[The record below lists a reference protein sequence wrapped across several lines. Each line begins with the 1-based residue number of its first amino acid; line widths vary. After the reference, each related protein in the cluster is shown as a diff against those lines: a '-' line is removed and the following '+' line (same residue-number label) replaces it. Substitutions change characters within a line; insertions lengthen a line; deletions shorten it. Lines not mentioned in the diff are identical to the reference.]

1 LPKNFNLIAAVSVLI
16 TGILIG
22 GFLIL
27 SSKSG
32 SADISQTISGLFG
45 GNQKQDPKMADSDK
59 DGLTDWQEE
68 IYKTNPNNPD
78 SDADGYFDG
87 EEVMSGYD
95 PLVAAPNDKL
105 SDKAIEPRPKSGSL
119 GVNLTDE
126 LAKALSEAMKASSQN
141 SFQADSSG
149 SLELT
154 DSGLVDNAL
163 AAALAKSPQLYLIP
177 TLEDRDIK
185 ISSDDSLIAGQN
197 FVDQVAQILA
207 NNSQSQKI
215 DMEAAQEAIQTK
227 NYSELNQFIKN
238 YKNSFLAIK
247 ELSAPPSWK
256 EIHKKNLALIIANA
270 NILEAIKSIDQDPLR
285 ALIAL
290 QQYQEIVLPGLEQI
304 ADEGLKLIKQQR
316 GIQ

>member
-1 LPKNFNLIAAVSVLI
+1 MPKNFNLIAAVSVLI
-16 TGILIG
+16 AGILIG

-27 SSKSG
+27 FSKSG
-32 SADISQTISGLFG
+32 SADISQTISGLFAS
-45 GNQKQDPKMADSDK
+45 NQKQDPKMADSDK

-68 IYKTNPNNPD
+68 IYKTDPNNPD
-78 SDADGYFDG
+78 TDADGYFDG

-95 PLVAAPNDKL
+95 PLVAAPSDKL
-105 SDKAIEPRPKSGSL
+105 SDKAIEPRPKSGSF

-126 LAKALSEAMKASSQN
+126 LAKALSETMKASSQN
-141 SFQADSSG
+141 SFQTDSNG

-154 DSGLVDNAL
+154 DNSLVDNAL
-163 AAALAKSPQLYLIP
+163 AAALAKSPQLYLVP
-177 TLEDRDIK
+177 TLEDKDIK
-185 ISSDDSLIAGQN
+185 ISSDDSLTAGQN
-197 FVDQVAQILA
+197 FVDQVAQILT
-207 NNSQSQKI
+207 NNNQSQKI
-215 DMEAAQEAIQTK
+215 DMEAAQEAAQTK

-247 ELSAPPSWK
+247 ELPAPPSWK

-270 NILEAIKSIDQDPLR
+270 NILEALKLVDDDPLR